1 MLAALVILF
10 HSLPPAELKV
20 MSTAGPP
27 FESVPSAELTMSA
40 AGRLLSIF
48 QWYPDG

>member
-1 MLAALVILF
+1 MVILL

-20 MSTAGPP
+20 MSTAGVPS
-27 FESVPSAELTMSA
+27 EAVPSAELTMSP